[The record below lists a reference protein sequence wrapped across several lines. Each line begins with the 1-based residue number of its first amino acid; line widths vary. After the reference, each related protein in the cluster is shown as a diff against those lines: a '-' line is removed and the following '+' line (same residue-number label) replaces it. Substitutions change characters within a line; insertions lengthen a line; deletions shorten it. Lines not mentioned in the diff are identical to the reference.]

1 MRSEEWWWK
10 RRVAAFHFIFG
21 NVRFEGCEGGSA
33 CGCVPSCILS
43 PAGAAHPPQNGFL
56 ANRCAVA
63 RNDMLAIGFFSG
75 AVMPF
80 GGGSLFSGAIMQR
93 FAAPPP
99 GVILS
104 RAAERGPSAKD
115 LFCCSTTNRQGTQ
128 RAGQAKEPPPAPPC
142 RGGTPVKR

>member
-10 RRVAAFHFIFG
+10 RRGAAFHFIFG

-63 RNDMLAIGFFSG
+63 RNDMLGEGFFRGLLCRLG
-75 AVMPF
+75 AVICFREQLCSFLP
-80 GGGSLFSGAIMQR
+80 S
-93 FAAPPP
+93 PPP

-115 LFCCSTTNRQGTQ
+115 LFCCSTANRLDTQ
-128 RAGQAKEPPPAPPC
+128 CTGQTRE
-142 RGGTPVKR
+142 